1 MKTNVYSNI
10 IFVIT
15 MGLSVSSWA
24 YGKEFAPN
32 YRDLIDSTVST
43 KYMDTG
49 SRSSSSYT
57 CEVEKGNE
65 LPKLSE
71 KMRLGGII
79 TNSDVEGASFGMTMS
94 YQYNG
99 IKSSFPEYHKS
110 GDTWSVTALENLFLN
125 GLFSYYL
132 DVLFNEEIGY
142 DSVYNYEMFNQVAIP
157 AENEML
163 TLKQLRELKKLPSY
177 EQTIKWLIGL
187 VKKLKEDDLRSEEVT
202 KLSKTL
208 EQLQEWENLP
218 YKQVVEKLQEL
229 AKTDSKEA
237 EKLKNLIHGI
247 PKFGD
252 YDHRKHA
259 SLLSFSEL
267 RSGAHDTDSLLI
279 SPAQLKP
286 MVSYLTAVKQGIS
299 LNDKLSILG
308 AIYQKEKI
316 VLEKMRG
323 QADKIDVSKIYA
335 QDRFVDDTQSCIYF
349 WIKAAMKEAKEYY
362 KRGDLNNEAVEHY
375 FQGYIP
381 DFFKSPRYEHILDLI
396 NKCVV
401 TTP

>member
-1 MKTNVYSNI
+1 MKTNIYSNI

-218 YKQVVEKLQEL
+218 
-229 AKTDSKEA
+229 
-237 EKLKNLIHGI
+237 
-247 PKFGD
+247 
-252 YDHRKHA
+252 
-259 SLLSFSEL
+259 
-267 RSGAHDTDSLLI
+267 
-279 SPAQLKP
+279 
-286 MVSYLTAVKQGIS
+286 
-299 LNDKLSILG
+299 
-308 AIYQKEKI
+308 
-316 VLEKMRG
+316 
-323 QADKIDVSKIYA
+323 
-335 QDRFVDDTQSCIYF
+335 
-349 WIKAAMKEAKEYY
+349 
-362 KRGDLNNEAVEHY
+362 
-375 FQGYIP
+375 
-381 DFFKSPRYEHILDLI
+381 
-396 NKCVV
+396 
-401 TTP
+401 